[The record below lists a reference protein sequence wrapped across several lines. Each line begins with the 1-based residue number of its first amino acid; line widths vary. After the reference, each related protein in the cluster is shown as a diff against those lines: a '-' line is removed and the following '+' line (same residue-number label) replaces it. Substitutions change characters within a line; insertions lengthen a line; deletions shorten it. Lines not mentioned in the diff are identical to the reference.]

1 MSSRF
6 MLAGLKEARE
16 RLGMTQERAARACG
30 TSASAYQRWE
40 RGIANPSAA
49 KAEAVAEALGC
60 SLREL
65 VHGFDCPADGD
76 DAPRTEKAPAPTIS
90 REEFDELREKVD
102 RLLERADGRRPSLYC
117 NADEMAERLGL
128 SDLHGRPVAAGCL
141 IKTPSCSRPR
151 KVAAIEI
158 ADYRGAP
165 DSGLASVTCVM
176 EDGDRLHAVD
186 MRVKG
191 EVLGRAG
198 R

>member
-1 MSSRF
+1 MSSGF

-16 RLGMTQERAARACG
+16 RLGMSQEQAARACS

-40 RGIANPSAA
+40 RGAANPPAA
-49 KAEAVAEALGC
+49 KAEEVSEALGC
-60 SLREL
+60 TLDQL
-65 VHGFDCPADGD
+65 VHGFD
-76 DAPRTEKAPAPTIS
+76 APRAEPS
-90 REEFDELREKVD
+90 RAITRKEFDELREKVD
-102 RLLERADGRRPSLYC
+102 RLLEHAGGRRPSLYC
-117 NADEMAERLGL
+117 NAAEIAKRLGL
-128 SDLHGRPVAAGCL
+128 ADSHGRPVAAGCL

-158 ADYRGAP
+158 ADYKGAP
-165 DSGLASVTCVM
+165 DMGLASVTCVM